1 MGLRRLVNAP
11 EVNVVLFAL
20 LLHLPWEFW
29 QVPYFEGMAAASHW
43 AAVKVCTQA
52 AAGDA
57 LIALGAFLI
66 VALAL
71 KNRRWILAPSW
82 RGVLG
87 YIAGGLVVTVV
98 IERLSTAWGRWT
110 YGEAMPIVP
119 VLEVGLLP
127 VLQWLVLPPLTVWF
141 VRRQLRPSRPE

>member
-1 MGLRRLVNAP
+1 MMRRLLEAP

-20 LLHLPWEFW
+20 LLHIPWEFW
-29 QVPYFEGMAAASHW
+29 QVPFFEGMARAPHW
-43 AAVKVCTQA
+43 AAVKVCTRA

-57 LIALGAFLI
+57 LIAVLAFLV
-66 VALAL
+66 VAAGA
-71 KNRRWILAPSW
+71 RSRTWILRPSW
-82 RGVLG
+82 RSVAAYL
-87 YIAGGLVVTVV
+87 AAGLVVTVA
-98 IERLSTAWGRWT
+98 IERVSTAWGRWT